1 MSSGSS
7 GTFVSRKVV
16 GHELLHADSV
26 FVIELRP
33 LCMFHVMIGHLF
45 QDGDNFDFEGVF
57 DDICAPCASCPSR
70 ILSSSVFEWLGNL
83 YHWACTEG
91 LPLGCVF
98 VVRSA
103 VTHFLGVCQYLNCI
117 CRCYVCV
124 RIFIHEGFG

>member
-16 GHELLHADSV
+16 GHDLLHADSV

-45 QDGDNFDFEGVF
+45 QDGGNFDFEGVF

-70 ILSSSVFEWLGNL
+70 ILSGSVSEWLG
-83 YHWACTEG
+83 ESIPVG
-91 LPLGCVF
+91 LHRGVTIGLCFCGKERSYTLPGCV
-98 VVRSA
+98 S
-103 VTHFLGVCQYLNCI
+103 
-117 CRCYVCV
+117 
-124 RIFIHEGFG
+124 IFKLHL